1 MISVT
6 TDMILK
12 SVLFSLLSGA
22 IFGGIY
28 SFLKANFQLFKSLLC
43 RLFKRKSITGK
54 RSVFGE
60 IFDFFFAL
68 TVGAIYILILY
79 AFTDGVFYPISLV
92 ALFLGFNLA
101 ARILAILLKV
111 SRK

>member
-12 SVLFSLLSGA
+12 SVLFSLLLGA
-22 IFGGIY
+22 VFGGIY
-28 SFLKANFQLFKSLLC
+28 SFFKANFQFFKGLFC
-43 RLFKRKSITGK
+43 RLFNRSNIIEK

-68 TVGAIYILILY
+68 TVGAAYLLILY

-92 ALFLGFNLA
+92 AMLLGFNLV
-101 ARILAILLKV
+101 ARILTALLKA
-111 SRK
+111 SGK

>member
-12 SVLFSLLSGA
+12 SVLFSLLTGA
-22 IFGGIY
+22 IYGGIY
-28 SFLKANFQLFKSLLC
+28 SFLKADFQLFKGLLC
-43 RLFKRKSITGK
+43 RLFKRKNTREK

-68 TVGAIYILILY
+68 TVGATYLLILY
-79 AFTDGVFYPISLV
+79 SFTDGVFYPISLV
-92 ALFLGFNLA
+92 ALLLGFNLV
-101 ARILAILLKV
+101 ARILSVLLKA
-111 SRK
+111 SLK